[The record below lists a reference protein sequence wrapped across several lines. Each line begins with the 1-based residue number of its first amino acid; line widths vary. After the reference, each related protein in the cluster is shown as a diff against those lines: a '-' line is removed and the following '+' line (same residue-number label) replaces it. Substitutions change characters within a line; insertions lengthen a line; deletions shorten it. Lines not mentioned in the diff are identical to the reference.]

1 MYLGVEQIYD
11 GEKIYTVV
19 PENEEITITKAEEGE
34 DFGINPTKLLNFY
47 KEGYDYQWDIKQ
59 TIFGRPIQF
68 VRLLPSNENDEVK
81 YLLLGIDM
89 IKKNIYRL
97 IEIDMNGTRTTLT
110 ISNQEINTLLEKDHF
125 TFDVSNYPDYYINN

>member
-1 MYLGVEQIYD
+1 
-11 GEKIYTVV
+11 
-19 PENEEITITKAEEGE
+19 
-34 DFGINPTKLLNFY
+34 
-47 KEGYDYQWDIKQ
+47 
-59 TIFGRPIQF
+59 
-68 VRLLPSNENDEVK
+68 
-81 YLLLGIDM
+81 M